1 MLDLSTLHGRDFD
14 LVYQAV
20 SACYVPDVRR
30 LYGEVARVLRPNGYY
45 RVEHWNPVHIQLAD
59 QPARGE
65 EGYRIVRPQVPGRAV
80 PWSGGGANG
89 SGSGTI
95 CWHYVHP
102 LHDLIGGLGDAGL
115 ELLRFAELQRGDEA
129 AEPGSPEHLAAY
141 LPPFFTLLAR
151 RRAS

>member
-30 LYGEVARVLRPNGYY
+30 LYGEVARVLRPDGYY

-59 QPARGE
+59 QPAGGE
-65 EGYRIVRPQVPGRAV
+65 EGYRIVRSQVPGRAV

-89 SGSGTI
+89 SASDTI